1 VDGIV
6 LSGYTNQHAVEILKQ
21 TGRVVKLKIVRYL
34 RGLRFQELQE
44 GIAQVIQS
52 STGLY
57 IVLSLFLM
65 ISNQRQHL

>member
-52 STGLY
+52 STGL
-57 IVLSLFLM
+57 
-65 ISNQRQHL
+65 